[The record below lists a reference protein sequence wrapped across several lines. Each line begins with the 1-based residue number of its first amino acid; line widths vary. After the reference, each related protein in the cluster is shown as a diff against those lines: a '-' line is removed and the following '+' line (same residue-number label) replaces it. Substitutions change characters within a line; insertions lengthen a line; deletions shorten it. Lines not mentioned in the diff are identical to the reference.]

1 MNETA
6 NRARAVV
13 DLAAVRANV
22 RALRDRAPGAEL
34 MAVVKSDGYGHGAVP
49 CARAAREAGA
59 AWLGTALPE
68 EALALRAAGDTG
80 RLMCWLWTPGGPWR
94 RVVEQDI
101 DVSVSGLWALREVT
115 AAARAAGRTARVQL
129 KIDTGLGRNGCP
141 PADWPELTAAA
152 GAAEAAG
159 ALRVTGVW
167 SHFACADEPGHPSI
181 TAQLDVFRQAL
192 RTAES
197 AGLRPEV
204 RHIAN
209 TPATLTLPEAHFDLV
224 RTGIGIYGISPSPEV
239 GTPEDFGLRPA
250 MTLEAA
256 LASVKRVPGG
266 HGVSYGHRYLTP
278 GETTLAL
285 VPLGYADGI
294 PRHASGTGPV
304 LVAGKWRTVAGRIAM
319 DQFVV
324 DLGGDSAEVGDL
336 AVLFGPG
343 DRGEPTAE
351 DWGRAAGT
359 IGYEIVTR
367 IGTRVPRVYV
377 DSERDGGVFGVHGAE
392 EAHEAHEAHAAHEE
406 NGTAAGTAAETE
418 SAANSATDL
427 AVNSATSTAI
437 STAPTTATTNAS
449 DTATA
454 GTADGDTALT
464 GGTA

>member
-6 NRARAVV
+6 KRARAAIDV
-13 DLAAVRANV
+13 AAVRSNV
-22 RALRDRAPGAEL
+22 RALRDRAPRAEL
-34 MAVVKSDGYGHGAVP
+34 MAVVKSDGYGHGAVR

-59 AWLGTALPE
+59 GWLGTALPE
-68 EALALRAAGDTG
+68 EAFALRAAGDTG

-94 RVVEQDI
+94 QAVEQDI
-101 DVSVSGLWALREVT
+101 DVGVSALWALREVV
-115 AAARAAGRTARVQL
+115 AAARACGRTARVQL
-129 KIDTGLGRNGCP
+129 KVDTGLGRNGCP

-152 GAAEAAG
+152 RAAEAEG
-159 ALRVTGVW
+159 ALTVTGIW

-181 TAQLDVFRQAL
+181 AAQLDVFHESL
-192 RTAES
+192 KTAET

-209 TPATLTLPEAHFDLV
+209 TPALLTLPEAHFDLV
-224 RTGIGIYGISPSPEV
+224 RTGIGIYGISPSPEL
-239 GTPEDFGLRPA
+239 GTSQELGLRPA
-250 MTLEAA
+250 MTLEAS

-266 HGVSYGHRYLTP
+266 HGVSYGHHYTTP
-278 GETTLAL
+278 GATALAL

-304 LVAGKWRTVAGRIAM
+304 LVAGKRRTVAGRIAM

-324 DLGGDSAEVGDL
+324 DLGGDSAEPGDP

-351 DWGRAAGT
+351 DWAQVAGT

-367 IGTRVPRVYV
+367 IGSRVPRVYV
-377 DSERDGGVFGVHGAE
+377 DSGIRSEAE
-392 EAHEAHEAHAAHEE
+392 
-406 NGTAAGTAAETE
+406 
-418 SAANSATDL
+418 
-427 AVNSATSTAI
+427 
-437 STAPTTATTNAS
+437 
-449 DTATA
+449 
-454 GTADGDTALT
+454 GDSALT